1 MKLTVHSDGLEG
13 FGKRSLDRA
22 RKLDRGE
29 KLKPEKIITFEN
41 PVEMSKVLTPQ
52 RVRLYQIVKRRET
65 TVTGLANDLK
75 RDRSS
80 VSRDVRLLELKGLLT
95 TYQATNPGHGR
106 VKIVTAPVDKLTL
119 TAEI

>member
-119 TAEI
+119 TAQI